1 MEQLVKVQN
10 EIKELENQLRIRDDI
25 KQKEKELSSLK
36 ELLKEYKVDYNHR
49 ASYEVYEELLEE
61 ASEIKKEILN
71 LQKQITKHEKD

>member
-1 MEQLVKVQN
+1 MEQLLKVQN

-71 LQKQITKHEKD
+71 LQKKITKHEKD